1 MNSELLKKNILFG
14 TLYTAFLAPF
24 IFFMLGLPM
33 ILQMKGF
40 EASLIGMFQLVGL
53 PSVIK
58 FLISPVIDRFVFQK
72 NHYKKWIITIGIL
85 YVILLFAISFLSLE
99 NNFYLILAAILFTT
113 LVSTF
118 IDIPLN
124 ALSIKVFS
132 KEERLS
138 AASYKSSSYFLAG
151 ILGAGVFLLF
161 YNHIGWRN
169 TFIIMSGMVLIAL
182 FIVIF
187 INEKDEKIEEKKVSF
202 KTIISFF
209 KQKDIFIW
217 LFILSF
223 YFAFISA
230 VWIFM
235 KPYLIHKGIKA
246 DEVAIYVGI
255 YGSIAGFIGGII
267 TSRITKKFSKRTI
280 LITVA
285 IFNIISILM
294 LILIEN
300 YKLNILLL
308 LTVVTLT
315 ALSIAFSSSIIFS
328 LMMDYSR
335 NNSRGVDYSV
345 QSSLFSLTRIISAVI
360 AGILISSIGFEGMFL
375 FEFLGMILV
384 LFIIYRFYK

>member
-1 MNSELLKKNILFG
+1 MNAELLKKNILFG

-72 NHYKKWIITIGIL
+72 NHYKKWIITIGIV

>member
-1 MNSELLKKNILFG
+1 
-14 TLYTAFLAPF
+14 
-24 IFFMLGLPM
+24 M

>member
-1 MNSELLKKNILFG
+1 MNAELLKKNILFG